1 MYLLLSVV
9 IPRIAVGTMNIT
21 VNATSILIIAI
32 SLIVSGILMQIIY
45 KVLDK
50 KLKEINKP
58 IELENPLKP
67 SEEEN

>member
-1 MYLLLSVV
+1 
-9 IPRIAVGTMNIT
+9 
-21 VNATSILIIAI
+21 
-32 SLIVSGILMQIIY
+32 MQIIY

-58 IELENPLKP
+58 MELENPLKP